1 MIILMG
7 LAGSGKS
14 TQGKILAEELDGVWL
29 SAGQVLRDT
38 DDAEIHAIQERGDL
52 VPDSIT
58 IPLVFEAIQKIK
70 ESEKPIILDGF
81 PRNTAQAKWM
91 ADNLATEIEAVIWIE
106 VPKDE
111 LIERIKARGRADDQ
125 TIEAVRERFRL
136 VEQNICSICAILQE
150 KKVKITKISGL
161 GTVEEVSDRLKELVK
176 KLKKH
181 QPVAEF
187 DAGCPTLELKE
198 ECT

>member
-187 DAGCPTLELKE
+187 DAGCPKLELKE
-198 ECT
+198 ERT